1 MGVNP
6 EQAGHRQR
14 GSRSPE
20 STLPQQARSRP
31 HILDY
36 DVLPHHGGSGISEQ
50 PQPQHLATYQCHG
63 RQREAPLCWRC
74 NPTLGFELLHGTM
87 CSGLF
92 LSQERRPWNEG
103 WAQCPTRRSQ
113 MGPIQAIVPGK
124 GRELLTPESPESQ
137 YKDQIGRGQNGAL
150 GSHTQACMDACSY
163 THTHTHRHI
172 HAHAHTNTH
181 MHAHAH
187 SLSSHTHATLGPKR
201 PETELQT

>member
-1 MGVNP
+1 M
-6 EQAGHRQR
+6 HRAEGLHAFAFFHKAVYRELQWEFSPTAREMEDEDGKPVSQVSALKPMLWTSLLSLPTVPGPDEAWESTLSKQDIGKER

-50 PQPQHLATYQCHG
+50 PQHLATYPCHG

-113 MGPIQAIVPGK
+113 MGPIQAIVPG
-124 GRELLTPESPESQ
+124 
-137 YKDQIGRGQNGAL
+137 
-150 GSHTQACMDACSY
+150 
-163 THTHTHRHI
+163 
-172 HAHAHTNTH
+172 
-181 MHAHAH
+181 
-187 SLSSHTHATLGPKR
+187 
-201 PETELQT
+201 